1 MAWIDDKYSNNG
13 KNFLFMFFKVNI
25 TIWYIIDRV
34 QNRKKYF
41 EITTFLYFKR
51 SQWIYLGILS
61 LEYLY
66 PWFFSTLVQNQ
77 SFFYIFRIYD
87 LEYMRLIVILCRC
100 VLQFLRILEWTC
112 ILKKKIVL
120 SKVPYMSL
128 LKSVFLRFESDH
140 EFKWFPAK
148 K

>member
-1 MAWIDDKYSNNG
+1 MVRTFYLCFVI
-13 KNFLFMFFKVNI
+13 FKVNF
-25 TIWYIIDRV
+25 TMWYIIDRV
-34 QNRKKYF
+34 QNGKKYF
-41 EITTFLYFKR
+41 EITTFLY
-51 SQWIYLGILS
+51 LS

-87 LEYMRLIVILCRC
+87 LEYIRLIVILCRC

-120 SKVPYMSL
+120 SKVPYITL
-128 LKSVFLRFESDH
+128 LKSVFLRFESGH

-148 K
+148 KIGP

>member
-1 MAWIDDKYSNNG
+1 MAWTKDKYSNNG

-34 QNRKKYF
+34 QNR
-41 EITTFLYFKR
+41 
-51 SQWIYLGILS
+51 IYLCILS

-87 LEYMRLIVILCRC
+87 LEYIRLIVILCRC

-128 LKSVFLRFESDH
+128 LKSVFLRFESGH

-148 K
+148 KIGP

>member
-1 MAWIDDKYSNNG
+1 MVRTFYLYFII
-13 KNFLFMFFKVNI
+13 FKVNL
-25 TIWYIIDRV
+25 TRWYIIDRV

-87 LEYMRLIVILCRC
+87 LEYIRLIVILCRC

-128 LKSVFLRFESDH
+128 LKSVFLRFESGH

-148 K
+148 KIGP